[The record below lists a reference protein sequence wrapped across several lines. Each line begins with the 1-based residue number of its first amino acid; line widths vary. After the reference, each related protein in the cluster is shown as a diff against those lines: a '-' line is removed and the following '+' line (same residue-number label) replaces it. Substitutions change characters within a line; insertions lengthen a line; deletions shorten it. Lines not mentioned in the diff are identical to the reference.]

1 MPQLHRPLLFFLF
14 FCSLFFLGITVDGF
28 TQGRQPYV
36 NKWKEVAM
44 QNMVDHGVPSS
55 ITLAQGVLE
64 SGNGNSDLAKRAN
77 NHFGIKCHKWDG
89 PKVYHDDDE
98 KGECFRKYKNADQS
112 YEDHSVFLKSQ
123 PRYSFLFDLK
133 KDDYK
138 GWAKGL
144 KKAGYA
150 TNPKYPKLLITIIEE
165 EGLARFDKMVIKG
178 DFKGVSKSP
187 KEEIPDSEEGP
198 HFEETG
204 EDLVFVLQRQI
215 KRHPNRIKYIE
226 AKEADDVESLAREL
240 GLGPWQ
246 ITKYN
251 DISKDYEFTAGERIF
266 IQPKRRKAKEKTHVV
281 KPGETLRG
289 ISQLYGVKIKRLLKF
304 NEKES
309 ESWQP
314 AEGEEIK
321 LRR

>member
-1 MPQLHRPLLFFLF
+1 MPQLNRPQLFPLFFSVF
-14 FCSLFFLGITVDGF
+14 FFLGLCSNGF
-28 TQGRQPYV
+28 TQGRPPYV

-55 ITLAQGVLE
+55 ITLAQGILE
-64 SGNGNSDLAKRAN
+64 SGNGNSDLTKRAN
-77 NHFGIKCHKWDG
+77 NHFGIKCHKWNG
-89 PKVYHDDDE
+89 PRVYHDDDE
-98 KGECFRKYKNADQS
+98 KGECFRKYSNGDQS
-112 YEDHSVFLKSQ
+112 YEDHSVFLTSQ
-123 PRYSFLFDLK
+123 PRYNFLFDLK

-165 EGLARFDKMVIKG
+165 EGLDNFDKMVLKG
-178 DFKGVSKSP
+178 DFKGRTKGP
-187 KEEIPDSEEGP
+187 KEEEPTIKEGP

-226 AKEADDVESLAREL
+226 AKEADDVETLAREL

-246 ITKYN
+246 ITRYN
-251 DISKDYEFTAGERIF
+251 DISKDYAFSAGEIVF
-266 IQPKRRKAKEKTHVV
+266 IQPKRRKGKEKVHVV
-281 KPGETLRG
+281 KSGENLRD
-289 ISQLYGVKIKRLLKF
+289 ISQIYGVKIKRLLKF

-314 AEGEEIK
+314 AVGEEIK